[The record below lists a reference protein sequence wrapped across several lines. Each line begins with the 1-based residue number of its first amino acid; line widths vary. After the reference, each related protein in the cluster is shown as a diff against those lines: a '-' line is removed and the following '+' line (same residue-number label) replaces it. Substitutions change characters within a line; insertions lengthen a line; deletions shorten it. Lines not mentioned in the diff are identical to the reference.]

1 MSKPTEVSYFESA
14 SIPAAAFFTVR
25 SMSYS
30 QQLHG
35 EPTAPPW
42 PEPRVPTATALV
54 QSEAGYA
61 NAATSTHQPIP
72 APPASTLNP
81 MWNSGHTF
89 EEEDRVHWGLE
100 GLVQRACGTCPQC
113 VGAVTVGK
121 SDDEYDV
128 EWERMEYVRCNRLPV
143 DYLDGWSNDAL
154 KRLDDSIRDNLET
167 CRRMN
172 AERRVL
178 HMSKAP
184 PPAAPQIKEPPPRCP
199 TTYSTPGKAPPPS
212 LCNGCCEDWL
222 ECQECVD
229 DDCPLCGR
237 YDRCP
242 CDDDE
247 VAVAMDERQMR
258 RVERQNRAAAARR
271 KLQSRGLVPKDKK
284 KPMMPKPGQIS
295 RCLDRYRCLEPTA
308 LPKQMPTPEPNGR
321 ITLVE
326 PGDLNDATDGVPWPV
341 CSRCNVFRPFA
352 HISDESCDA
361 LGVEC
366 TYEA

>member
-1 MSKPTEVSYFESA
+1 MLSPSAFSLESQTHVYMRSA
-14 SIPAAAFFTVR
+14 CPSPLKFLISSRLLYQPFTVR
-25 SMSYS
+25 IMSYS
-30 QQLHG
+30 QQSHG
-35 EPTAPPW
+35 EPTTPPW
-42 PEPRVPTATALV
+42 PPRVPAALALV

-100 GLVQRACGTCPQC
+100 GPQC

-121 SDDEYDV
+121 PDDEYDV
-128 EWERMEYVRCNRLPV
+128 EWERMEWVRRSRLPL
-143 DYLDGWSNDAL
+143 DYLTWVNDDML
-154 KRLDDSIRDNLET
+154 ELLDDTLRENF
-167 CRRMN
+167 
-172 AERRVL
+172 ERRVR

-184 PPAAPQIKEPPPRCP
+184 PPAAPQIKQPPPRCP

-247 VAVAMDERQMR
+247 VAVAMDERRML
-258 RVERQNRAAAARR
+258 RVERQNRAAAAQRQAR
-271 KLQSRGLVPKDKK
+271 PPPVPKPKK
-284 KPMMPKPGQIS
+284 MPTLPKPEQI
-295 RCLDRYRCLEPTA
+295 RRFLDRYRCLEPTA

-321 ITLVE
+321 ITVVE
-326 PGDLNDATDGVPWPV
+326 PDDLNNATDGVPWPT
-341 CSRCNVFRPFA
+341 CSRCGVLRPFEN
-352 HISDESCDA
+352 ISDESCSNV